1 MDQMATQLRNVI
13 AAADEYRRAVALAV
27 GVGTSESAAL
37 GELRH
42 RGPLSP
48 SALARRLGLAS
59 ASVTSLLDR
68 LELAGMVA
76 RQPHPT
82 DRRSLFVTLTDRGR
96 AAAEAT
102 FGMFAADVA
111 SAVVDAHPDH
121 VAEFTSVLRRIAEA
135 LRARAA
141 DPKGMAAVLRDQAP
155 VEPAPVERG

>member
-13 AAADEYRRAVALAV
+13 AAADEYRRAAALAV
-27 GVGTSESAAL
+27 GVGTSELAAL

-102 FGMFAADVA
+102 YGMFAADIA
-111 SAVVDAHPDH
+111 SAIGDAHPDH
-121 VAEFTSVLRRIAEA
+121 VAEFTPVLRRIAEA
-135 LRARAA
+135 LSVRAA
-141 DPKGMAAVLRDQAP
+141 DPEGMAAVLRNRACGGSTP
-155 VEPAPVERG
+155 VEQG